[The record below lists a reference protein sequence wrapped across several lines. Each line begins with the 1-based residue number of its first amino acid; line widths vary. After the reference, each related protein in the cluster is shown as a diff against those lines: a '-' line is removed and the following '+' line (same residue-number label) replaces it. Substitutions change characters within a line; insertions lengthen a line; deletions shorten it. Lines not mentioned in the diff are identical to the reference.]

1 MVRWYCY
8 MFLLFAATRVA
19 AMEILEAD
27 PGFSGRLL
35 GPAKVDAAFGRD
47 SWASE
52 FRLNDYL
59 VGCSFIPETRESAVL
74 FAFRINEP
82 FLKGLKAGGSVVFTF
97 TVPRLH
103 EGDAEKTLPVEVLL
117 LERNASTAQ
126 VAAESSTGRLIG
138 TIRKPELK
146 EGGLYKFQLNDLG
159 DLKTG
164 DVIWIGLN
172 GRHPLDGKNHNF
184 LVGGDMVSLPGS
196 VPPML
201 IVSQENAL
209 HEPVL
214 GMSPLDLL
222 HRKLDAPKRPGMD
235 SKPPLEMS
243 NWVNPFTAQSQIEQ
257 LDEIHRILSRELEKL
272 PTAKRSFR
280 GHAFG
285 FHSSTKPLDGK
296 WTLRLPIDGVATA
309 ICLVPAL
316 TAQGDRLEPFAFPR
330 RFTIVAHRLGGAGSL
345 TVADWTS
352 ADFPQQDGTPV
363 VFSFPW
369 QRYESIELIV
379 HRGETSGN
387 GHFFAMEE
395 LFLYRPVHENQFP
408 TVVEIP
414 KEDSALAEPFWSP
427 QYLTDGLSSLGPA
440 YMERLAGKT
449 ESIIPFPDSTT
460 AKPEITIQLENSSL
474 IWSMELFPLNDAEHP
489 MLPSSSLP
497 GKMIIDF
504 ATDPEL
510 KDIVNS
516 MDVSHTLRPVP
527 ILGNP
532 VKIRFKPL
540 TAKFI
545 RLRCEALPVAN
556 GVARFGLS
564 EIRANDAQSLSSAE
578 VSLRGFP
585 AAVAPQAFCDNL
597 ANGHRLGD
605 PLQWVIRLIRR
616 GVVNTELAEVTA
628 AMASL
633 QNARQRTLRALLIGC
648 GVLAVV
654 LFSGLLLWVRQKGAE
669 ENMRVR
675 RRIQQDLHDEIGS
688 NLGTVSLVTS
698 HLMRA
703 DLPPEYLEELSDVN
717 RSAQEATSSLREVIW
732 LTDKSILTLDKAFIY
747 MELRAEQMV
756 HDCRLAVEAP
766 KNVPSRPI
774 SSSFKRNLFLLF
786 TEAIHN
792 SQKHA
797 NASNVWVTLGFS
809 DPEITVMVADDGCGF
824 DQQTVREG
832 IGLQSMRNRAA
843 QMAGKIQITSSPSG
857 GTTVAFTANLAQSK

>member
-1 MVRWYCY
+1 MMRWLRYV
-8 MFLLFAATRVA
+8 LVPLVA
-19 AMEILEAD
+19 SQVTAMEILEAD
-27 PGFSGRLL
+27 PVLSGRLM
-35 GPAKVDAAFGRD
+35 GPPKVNAAFGRD

-59 VGCSFIPETRESAVL
+59 VGCTFLPETRESAAL
-74 FAFRINEP
+74 FAFRINQAFLEG
-82 FLKGLKAGGSVVFTF
+82 LKGGGSVLFTF

-117 LERNASTAQ
+117 LERNATSAQ

-146 EGGLYKFQLNDLG
+146 EGGLYKFPLDDLG
-159 DLKTG
+159 DLKSG
-164 DVIWIGLN
+164 DIIWIGLN
-172 GRHPLDGKNHNF
+172 GNHPLDGKNHNF
-184 LVGGDMVSLPGS
+184 LVGGDLVSLPGS

-235 SKPPLEMS
+235 MKPPLEVS
-243 NWVNPFTAQSQIEQ
+243 NWVNPFTAQGQIEQ
-257 LDEIHRILSRELEKL
+257 LDEIHRILVRELEKL
-272 PTAKRSFR
+272 PIAKRSLR
-280 GHAFG
+280 ANALG
-285 FHSSTKPLDGK
+285 FHSSTKPLGEK
-296 WTLRLPIDGVATA
+296 WTLRLPIHGVATA

-316 TAQGDRLEPFAFPR
+316 NAQGDRLEPFAFPK
-330 RFTIVAHRLGGAGSL
+330 RFTIVAHRLGDAGSL

-352 ADFPQQDGTPV
+352 TDFPQLDGTPA

-369 QRYESIELIV
+369 QRYDSIELTI
-379 HRGETSGN
+379 HQGEHSGN
-387 GHFFAMEE
+387 GHFFALEE
-395 LFLYRPVHENQFP
+395 LLLYRPVHENQSP
-408 TVVEIP
+408 TVVEIAP
-414 KEDSALAEPFWSP
+414 EDSIHAEPFWSP
-427 QYLTDGLSSLGPA
+427 QYLTDGRTSLGPA
-440 YMERLAGKT
+440 YMERVDGMT
-449 ESIIPFPDSTT
+449 DSIISFPDPAT
-460 AKPEITIQLENSSL
+460 AKPEITLQLEDPSL
-474 IWSMELFPLNDAEHP
+474 FWSIELFPVSDVKDS

-497 GKMIIDF
+497 GEMTIDL
-504 ATDPEL
+504 AKDPEF
-510 KDIVNS
+510 KSIVKS
-516 MDVSHTLRPVP
+516 MDVSHALHPVP
-527 ILGNP
+527 TRGYP
-532 VKIRFKPL
+532 VKIRFEPL

-545 RLRCEALPVAN
+545 RLRCGALPVVD
-556 GVARFGLS
+556 GVARFGLA
-564 EIRANDAQSLSSAE
+564 EIRANDAQSLSSAK

-585 AAVAPQAFCDNL
+585 AAVDPQAFCDNL

-605 PLQWVIRLIRR
+605 PLPWVIRLIRR

-628 AMASL
+628 AMESL
-633 QNARQRTLRALLIGC
+633 QNARQRTIRAMLLGG

-654 LFSGLLLWVRQKGAE
+654 LFGGLLLWVRQKGAE

-756 HDCRLAVEAP
+756 HDCKLTVEAS

-797 NASNVWVTLGFS
+797 NASNVRVTLDFS
-809 DPEITVMVADDGCGF
+809 DPEVTVKVSDDGCGF

-843 QMAGKIQITSSPSG
+843 QMAGKIEIISSPSG
-857 GTTVAFTANLAQSK
+857 GTTVAFTANLALSK

>member
-1 MVRWYCY
+1 MVSWYRY
-8 MFLLFAATRVA
+8 IFLLFTATRIA

-27 PGFSGRLL
+27 PGLSGRLL
-35 GPAKVDAAFGRD
+35 GPPGVDAAFGRD

-74 FAFRINEP
+74 FGFRINQP
-82 FLKGLKAGGSVVFTF
+82 FLEGLKAGGSAVFTF

-103 EGDAEKTLPVEVLL
+103 EGDAGKTLPVNVLL
-117 LERNASTAQ
+117 LERNATSAQ
-126 VAAESSTGRLIG
+126 VAADSSTGRLIG
-138 TIRKPELK
+138 TIRKSELK
-146 EGGLYKFQLNDLG
+146 EGGLYKFPLNDLG
-159 DLKTG
+159 ELKIG
-164 DVIWIGLN
+164 DVVWIGLN
-172 GRHPLDGKNHNF
+172 GKHPLDGKNHNF
-184 LVGGDMVSLPGS
+184 LVGGDLVSLPGS

-209 HEPVL
+209 NEPVL

-222 HRKLDAPKRPGMD
+222 HRKLDAPKRPETDM
-235 SKPPLEMS
+235 KPPREVS
-243 NWVNPFTAQSQIEQ
+243 NWVNPFTALRQIEQ

-272 PTAKRSFR
+272 PVAKRSLH
-280 GHAFG
+280 GNALG
-285 FHSSTKPLDGK
+285 FHSSTKPLGGK
-296 WTLRLPIDGVATA
+296 WTLRLPIHGVATA
-309 ICLVPAL
+309 LCLVPAL
-316 TAQGDRLEPFAFPR
+316 VTEGDRLEPFAFPK
-330 RFTIVAHRLGGAGSL
+330 RFTIVAHRAGGAGSL

-352 ADFPQQDGTPV
+352 ADFPQQDGTPA

-369 QRYESIELIV
+369 QKYDSIELTV
-379 HRGETSGN
+379 HQGEQSGS

-395 LFLYRPVHENQFP
+395 LFLYRPVHEDQFP

-414 KEDSALAEPFWSP
+414 QEDSIQIEPFWSP
-427 QYLTDGLSSLGPA
+427 QYLTDGRTSLGPA
-440 YMERLAGKT
+440 YVERMAGKT
-449 ESIIPFPDSTT
+449 ESVITFPDPAS
-460 AKPEITIQLENSSL
+460 AKPEITLRLEERSL
-474 IWSMELFPLNDAEHP
+474 IWSVELFPLNDADQP

-497 GKMIIDF
+497 GKIAIDF
-504 ATDPEL
+504 ATDPEFT
-510 KDIVNS
+510 DIVKS
-516 MDVSHTLRPVP
+516 LEVSHALHPVP
-527 ILGNP
+527 TRGNP

-545 RLRCEALPVAN
+545 RLRCEELPVVN
-556 GVARFGLS
+556 GVAQFGLA
-564 EIRANDAQSLSSAE
+564 EIRANDAQSLSSAM
-578 VSLRGFP
+578 VSLQGFP
-585 AAVAPQAFCDNL
+585 TAVNPQAFCDNL
-597 ANGHRLGD
+597 ANGHRLAD
-605 PLQWVIRLIRR
+605 PLPWVIRLIRR
-616 GVVNTELAEVTA
+616 GVLNTELAEVSA
-628 AMASL
+628 VMESL
-633 QNARQRTLRALLIGC
+633 QDARLRTIRALLLGS
-648 GVLAVV
+648 GGLAIV
-654 LFSGLLLWVRQKGAE
+654 LFCGLLLWVKQKGAE

-703 DLPPEYLEELSDVN
+703 DLPPEVLEELSDVN
-717 RSAQEATSSLREVIW
+717 QSAQEATSSLREVIW

-747 MELRAEQMV
+747 MQMRAEQMV

-797 NASNVWVTLGFS
+797 SASNVRVTLGFS
-809 DPEITVMVADDGCGF
+809 DPEITVKVSDDGCGF

-857 GTTVAFTANLAQSK
+857 GTTVEFTANLAQSK